1 MVGGQVCIDAHIRP
15 LRVHIGPLASL
26 GAKAIGHS
34 VFDFQCRKVQT
45 GQWAVLRSDFD
56 FESLLGGEPNLP
68 RHITGGF
75 VKVFFVAVQ
84 GLRQLH
90 QHPLGQATM
99 QIEQQGFT
107 PGGPHDHAT
116 PPGHQVLAG
125 QTGDAV
131 DLVGQKTLDTGGA
144 R

>member
-1 MVGGQVCIDAHIRP
+1 MVSGQVCIDAHIRP
-15 LRVHIGPLASL
+15 LRVHVGALAAL

-45 GQWAVLRSDFD
+45 GQRTVLCGNFD

-75 VKVFFVAVQ
+75 IQIFFVAIQ

-90 QHPLGQATM
+90 QHPLGQATV
-99 QIEQQGFT
+99 QIEQHGFT
-107 PGGPHDHAT
+107 PGGPYDHAT
-116 PPGHQVLAG
+116 PSRHQVLAC

-131 DLVGQKTLDTGGA
+131 DFVGQIALDTGGA